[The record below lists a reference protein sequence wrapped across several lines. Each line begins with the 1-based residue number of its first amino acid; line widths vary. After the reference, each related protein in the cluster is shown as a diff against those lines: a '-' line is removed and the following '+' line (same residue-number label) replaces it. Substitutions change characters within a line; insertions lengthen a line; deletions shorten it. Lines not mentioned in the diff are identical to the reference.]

1 MLKIQCLSRGIR
13 ARKQLAREAAVVA
26 KAQSD
31 ADAARAADAT
41 ATATAAVLKIQCLS
55 RGIRARKQLELAREA
70 AAAAIMA
77 KSMRVTTGAI
87 VAVVRC
93 LSKQRVAFF
102 QNTSY
107 SPRCKAAVLLHA
119 VTAANSAH
127 CCWKATTTPCV
138 APGGR
143 TATARHS
150 VEACRHASAR
160 GLRADGR

>member
-1 MLKIQCLSRGIR
+1 MLTDVDSRLGVEGRQEELHDGLSSEATSAAVPAAAATAAVLKIQCLSRGIR
-13 ARKQLAREAAVVA
+13 ARKQLAREAA
-26 KAQSD
+26 
-31 ADAARAADAT
+31 AAT
-41 ATATAAVLKIQCLS
+41 MV
-55 RGIRARKQLELAREA
+55 
-70 AAAAIMA
+70 A

-93 LSKQRVAFF
+93 LSKQRVVFF

-107 SPRCKAAVLLHA
+107 SPRWKAAVLLHA
-119 VTAANSAH
+119 VTAANSAR
-127 CCWKATTTPCV
+127 CCWKAATTPCV